1 MSQDVARPS
10 LADALT
16 ERMLELIRSDGLRPG
31 DRLPSARE
39 LSQRF
44 AVTTPTLREALRRLE
59 ATGAIQL
66 RHGSG
71 IYVGA
76 DLERV
81 VIPNPNVG
89 ELEADRLLQLLDA
102 RLLIEPPLAGRAAR
116 QSGPAD
122 IDLLRGILDRAG
134 AELGDA
140 QGAPPPSQAR
150 DAEARLHK
158 TNMTFHRE
166 VAGVA
171 GNSVLCEVI
180 DSLLTVHASEQREI
194 QRIFD
199 DRVRDFEEHTAILAA
214 IEAGAEQEAES
225 LMRTHLADIKHVIE
239 QRLT

>member
-44 AVTTPTLREALRRLE
+44 AVTTPTLREALRR
-59 ATGAIQL
+59 AG
-66 RHGSG
+66 G
-71 IYVGA
+71 
-76 DLERV
+76 
-81 VIPNPNVG
+81 
-89 ELEADRLLQLLDA
+89 DRGDPAPA
-102 RLLIEPPLAGRAAR
+102 RLRDLRGRRPRTGGDPQPQRRGAGGRPAAPAAGRPAAHRAAAGGRAAR
-116 QSGPAD
+116 LSGPAD
-122 IDLLRGILDRAG
+122 VDLLRAILDRAG
-134 AELGDA
+134 ADLGDA
-140 QGAPPPSQAR
+140 QGADAR

-214 IEAGAEQEAES
+214 IEAGAEEEAES
-225 LMRTHLADIKHVIE
+225 LMRSHLADIKHVIE

>member
-16 ERMLELIRSDGLRPG
+16 ERMLELIRSGGLGPG

-81 VIPNPNVG
+81 VIPNPNVRT
-89 ELEADRLLQLLDA
+89 LDRDRLLHLLDA
-102 RLLIEPPLAGRAAR
+102 RLLIEPPLAAQAAR
-116 QSGPAD
+116 RSEAG
-122 IDLLRGILDRAG
+122 DLERLRAVLDEAS
-134 AELGDA
+134 ENLTGD
-140 QGAPPPSQAR
+140 
-150 DAEARLHK
+150 DARLHEA
-158 TNMTFHRE
+158 NMAFHRAAAE
-166 VAGVA
+166 VA

-180 DSLLTVHASEQREI
+180 DSLLSVHASEQREI

-199 DRVRDFEEHTAILAA
+199 DRTRDYEEHRAILGA
-214 IEAGAEQEAES
+214 IERGDAQAAAE
-225 LMRTHLADIKHVIE
+225 LMRAHLADVRHVIE

>member
-1 MSQDVARPS
+1 MSQDVVRPS

-16 ERMLELIRSDGLRPG
+16 ERMLDLIRSDGLRPG

-89 ELEADRLLQLLDA
+89 ELEAGRLLQLLDA

-116 QSGPAD
+116 LSGPAD
-122 IDLLRGILDRAG
+122 IDLLRAILDQAG
-134 AELGDA
+134 ADLGDA
-140 QGAPPPSQAR
+140 QGAEAR

-199 DRVRDFEEHTAILAA
+199 DRVRDFEEHTAILTA

-239 QRLT
+239 QRLA

>member
-102 RLLIEPPLAGRAAR
+102 RLLIEPPLAAAPPGCPAPPTSTCSAPSSTGRARTSATR
-116 QSGPAD
+116 
-122 IDLLRGILDRAG
+122 RGRTRATPRR
-134 AELGDA
+134 ACTR
-140 QGAPPPSQAR
+140 P
-150 DAEARLHK
+150 
-158 TNMTFHRE
+158 T
-166 VAGVA
+166 
-171 GNSVLCEVI
+171 
-180 DSLLTVHASEQREI
+180 
-194 QRIFD
+194 
-199 DRVRDFEEHTAILAA
+199 
-214 IEAGAEQEAES
+214 
-225 LMRTHLADIKHVIE
+225 
-239 QRLT
+239 